1 MRTLSQGNLDLVLA
15 GAGKMWDSWLL
26 LLSAC
31 AERFLS
37 CAELINNKCK
47 EAKKQENNFFLSE

>member
-37 CAELINNKCK
+37 CAELINKKCRGK
-47 EAKKQENNFFLSE
+47 EARK